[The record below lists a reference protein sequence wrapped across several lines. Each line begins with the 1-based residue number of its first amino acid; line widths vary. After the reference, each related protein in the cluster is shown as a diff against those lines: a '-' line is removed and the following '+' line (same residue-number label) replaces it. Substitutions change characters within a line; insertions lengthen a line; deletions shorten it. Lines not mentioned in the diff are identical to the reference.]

1 LSLLGFSSWDLDS
14 DLRVDL
20 YRRRRGSMYIVML
33 IMLMIMLI
41 RFWNAM
47 AGDRG
52 VKLVSLDGGWGVEES
67 GE

>member
-1 LSLLGFSSWDLDS
+1 
-14 DLRVDL
+14 
-20 YRRRRGSMYIVML
+20 MYIVML